1 MKAQVGDRLIVRG
14 HHVGDPERDAE
25 IVEVRGPDG
34 EPPYLVQWN
43 DGHES
48 VVYPG
53 SDAFVRHDDSRTG

>member
-53 SDAFVRHDDSRTG
+53 SDAFVRHDDSRTS